1 LQGNNAMA
9 PRDYKNRRKGSKKA
23 KSSRSWLWFVAG
35 LLLGVA
41 GTLFAEIQE
50 YFSTESVAQAVRE
63 ATSGD
68 QHIAGGKVAAQEP
81 AKKSP
86 RPRFEFYTLLPEM
99 EVAVPEAEL
108 AAQTSSPS
116 RVVEKDDV
124 TYVLQA
130 GSFRKLAQA
139 DRLKAELALMGMPAN
154 IQTVSIEGGAKW
166 HRVRVGPFTNLQ
178 ALNEARTELQSNG
191 LKVMVLKVRS

>member
-1 LQGNNAMA
+1 MS
-9 PRDYKNRRKGSKKA
+9 PKDYKHRRKSGKKSKPA
-23 KSSRSWLWFVAG
+23 RGWLWFVAG
-35 LLLGVA
+35 LLVGVA
-41 GTLFAEIQE
+41 GTLFAEFQQ
-50 YFSTESVAQAVRE
+50 YFSAEGVVGAVRE
-63 ATSGD
+63 ATRSD
-68 QHIAGGKVAAQEP
+68 
-81 AKKSP
+81 AKKASAASASSQAESKTK

-99 EVAVPEAEL
+99 EVAVPDDELTRADTGSGRRSEEA
-108 AAQTSSPS
+108 
-116 RVVEKDDV
+116 DV

-139 DRLKAELALMGMPAN
+139 DRLKAELALIGMPAQ

-178 ALNEARTELQSNG
+178 ALNEARAELQRNG